1 MNIKEEISNI
11 EKYLQKTEYKVEL
24 ETKSIDSFRNNK
36 ETRNAIINDIKKLE
50 KTILSITSL
59 INNYSRNKNKAIEK
73 EKQIYLNEN
82 KRLLEKKKDLVLY
95 YNICKKKEIVELTEK
110 IVLLKLKKA
119 ELLENKDALSQ
130 YKKDK
135 LLIRKKYADLIKNTT
150 LLIKN
155 EKKEIEKL
163 QSYFTNNDNNNNN
176 YNNNNNDNRNELIKL
191 ELEMEIAK
199 HRNLIAGYKAE
210 IHKLSKNCILPNLY
224 KSYKAKIFEISQ
236 DIDETRLDISL
247 SLNTISD
254 YELKIEK
261 VDEEL
266 EVQYERCNLRWS
278 KMRDRLNTDIDN
290 YKNSFTEELS
300 KLEDE
305 KSALLSKLEILND
318 TLKTESN
325 IIDEKYISANKV
337 NIDLIYNIKKR
348 LKYLKKIN

>member
-24 ETKSIDSFRNNK
+24 ETKSIDNFRNNK
-36 ETRNAIINDIKKLE
+36 ETRNVIMNDIKKLE

-59 INNYSRNKNKAIEK
+59 INNYSRNKKKAIEK

-119 ELLENKDALSQ
+119 ELLENKEALAQ

-135 LLIRKKYADLIKNTT
+135 LLIRKKYANLIKNTT

-163 QSYFTNNDNNNNN
+163 QSYFTNNDNDVNR
-176 YNNNNNDNRNELIKL
+176 NDNDNTSNELMMI
-191 ELEMEIAK
+191 ELKMEIAK
-199 HRNLIAGYKAE
+199 RRNLIAGYKAE

-236 DIDETRLDISL
+236 DIDETRLGISL

-254 YELKIEK
+254 YETKIEK

-290 YKNSFTEELS
+290 YKNSFKEELE

-318 TLKTESN
+318 TLKTESS

-337 NIDLIYNIKKR
+337 NTDLIDNIKKR